1 MRDRHARFR
10 AVILAVAAL
19 VLLVPLSRLVGA
31 EQPLQVTV
39 NADSVAIRAGSKPLL
54 QYRYS
59 DVPFKLY
66 VKELFTPSGV
76 NVLLDSPPDHVHHH
90 ALMFACDVNGVD
102 FWGEVPGQ
110 TPLGKQVHERFND
123 VGVVGPQGHRWA
135 RFAEDIRWIPQSGG
149 EPLLMERRVIA
160 AGGVGEPA
168 ATFLTWECRLSV
180 PEGKKSVLLSG
191 SHYHGLGM
199 RFIRSMDADGE
210 FRNPDNDPGVIFRG
224 EERLS
229 RSRWC
234 AYTAKADGKLV
245 TAAMFDHPDN
255 PRHPATW
262 FTMAKPF
269 AYLSA
274 TMRLHEEPLK
284 VLAGKPLVL
293 RYGVALWDG
302 RVETAQID
310 ELYKQWI
317 TMQPN
322 DTAKP

>member
-1 MRDRHARFR
+1 MRDRYAH
-10 AVILAVAAL
+10 VPVVVLAATAL
-19 VLLVPLSRLVGA
+19 VLLVPSLRVAVA
-31 EQPLQVTV
+31 EQPLQVAV
-39 NADSVAIRAGSKPLL
+39 DADSVTIRTGGPPLL
-54 QYRYS
+54 QYRYG
-59 DVPFKLY
+59 DVPFKPY
-66 VKELFTPSGV
+66 VKELFTPGGM
-76 NVLLDSPPDHVHHH
+76 NVLLDSPADHVHHH

-102 FWGEVPGQ
+102 FWGEVAGQ
-110 TPLGKQVHERFND
+110 VPLGKQVHARFND

-135 RFAEDIRWIPQSGG
+135 RFAEDIRWIRQRGG
-149 EPLLMERRVIA
+149 EPLLMEHRAIT
-160 AGGVGEPA
+160 AGAVGEPA
-168 ATFLTWECRLSV
+168 ATFLTWECRLSA

-224 EERLS
+224 EERLL

-245 TAAMFDHPDN
+245 TAAMFDHPNN
-255 PRHPATW
+255 PHHPATW
-262 FTMAKPF
+262 FTMSKPF

-284 VLAGKPLVL
+284 VLAGKTLVL

-302 RVETAQID
+302 RPETARID

-317 TMQPN
+317 AMQPN
-322 DTAKP
+322 DTARQ